1 MKKIGI
7 GYENYKEFIDQNL
20 YYVDKTLLVRDVL
33 EKGGKVTLLTRPRRF
48 GKTLGLS
55 MLRTFF
61 ELEYDYDGNV
71 IDKRRYFEGMRIM
84 QEDREILSKMGQ
96 YPVIKLSLKGAKQPD
111 FETAFLMLRREI
123 IDEFGRHGYLENSPA
138 LPERDRERFR
148 ELLLGEVEWSRLEKS
163 FKTPQEREA
172 ALLRERGKY
181 AAALKE
187 LSAFLELHHRK
198 KTVILLDEYD
208 VPLENAW
215 QAGFYQE
222 MISFIRSLFES
233 ALKTNDALEFA
244 IVTGCLRISR
254 ESIFTGMN
262 NLNIISIRSGSF
274 SEGFGFTEDE
284 AMQLLEDY
292 GLADRA
298 GEVRAWYDGYLF
310 GEDEI
315 YNPWS
320 LTKYV
325 YEHLSMPQA
334 FPEPYWS
341 NTSSNTI
348 VKDLVLRADEKTRQ
362 ELDTLIEGGTIEKR
376 IHEDIT
382 YADIHA
388 SDNNLW
394 NFLFFTGYMKKVSER
409 KEGEDIYV
417 TMCIPN
423 LEIRSIYRN
432 QIQGWFDQVVK
443 AADRAQLYRAVREKD
458 AAQIGKILTGL
469 LKRSIST
476 FDSAE
481 SFYHGF
487 LLSMLLDMPD
497 YSARSNREEGDGR
510 PDVILYPEDPPEPAF
525 IFECKIRKKFS
536 EMQDGLRE
544 AFSQIRTKRY
554 EEGILDEGYAGAVS
568 YGICFCRK
576 SCIVGL
582 YRACSIKTE

>member
-61 ELEYDYDGNV
+61 ELEYDRDGSI
-71 IDKRRYFEGMRIM
+71 IDKQRYFKGMKIMEEG
-84 QEDREILSKMGQ
+84 DEILSQMGK

-111 FETAFLMLRREI
+111 FETAFLMLRKEI
-123 IDEFGRHGYLENSPA
+123 IDEFGRHAYLGDSAA
-138 LPERDRERFR
+138 LQEKDRERFR
-148 ELLLGEVEWSRLEKS
+148 ELLLGEREWSRLEKT
-163 FKTPQEREA
+163 FQTPQERSEA
-172 ALLRERGKY
+172 LGRERGKY

-187 LSAFLELHHRK
+187 LSAFLQAHHGRK
-198 KTVILLDEYD
+198 AVILLDEYD

-215 QAGFYQE
+215 YAGFYEE

-244 IVTGCLRISR
+244 VITGCLRISR

-262 NLNIISIRSGSF
+262 HLELVSIRSGDF
-274 SEGFGFTEDE
+274 GEAFGFTQEE
-284 AMQLLEDY
+284 TVKMLLDY
-292 GLADRA
+292 GLSDKVE
-298 GEVRAWYDGYLF
+298 EVREWYDGYLF
-310 GEDEI
+310 GNEEI

-325 YEHLSMPQA
+325 KEHLSMPQA

-341 NTSSNTI
+341 NTSSNSI
-348 VKDLVLRADEKTRQ
+348 VKDLVTRADEKTRQ
-362 ELDTLIEGGTIEKR
+362 ELDTLIAGGTIEKR

-382 YADIHA
+382 YADIYD
-388 SDNNLW
+388 SDDNLW
-394 NFLFFTGYMKKVSER
+394 NFLFFTGYMRKVTE
-409 KEGEDIYV
+409 KQIGEDILV

-423 LEIRSIYRN
+423 LEVRSIYRN
-432 QIQGWFDQVVK
+432 QIQGWFDQIIK
-443 AADRAQLYRAVREKD
+443 TADRTQLYRAILEKD
-458 AAQIGKILTGL
+458 TGQIGKILTGI

-476 FDSAE
+476 FDSQE

-487 LLSMLLDMPD
+487 LLSMLLDLPD

-510 PDVILYPEDPPEPAF
+510 PDIILYPENPPDPAY
-525 IFECKIRKKFS
+525 IFECKVCKKFN
-536 EMQDGLRE
+536 EMQDGLDR
-544 AFSQIRTKRY
+544 AIGQIRTKRY

-568 YGICFCRK
+568 YGICFCKK

-582 YRACSIKTE
+582 YED